1 MSAPSRME
9 CIMRDTEPLDL
20 LVVDSRD
27 DDVVERQE
35 GKDIYVRLPGR
46 YALLDGGEKRL
57 LRQFSCRAVA
67 ISPREVALAAPVS
80 AKVGTAVVADIEQLG
95 RLKGKIVGVFDLGF
109 AMSIAAT
116 ERERELLGVKIEWIE
131 RSKNFEITD
140 NRAHSR
146 FVPRDPLTL
155 LTLADGSKIP
165 CFVIDISPTGSAVSA
180 DIMPKIGTVLGVGKV
195 VGRVVRHFPG
205 GFAIQFVAE
214 QDRQEVESLIIRR

>member
-1 MSAPSRME
+1 ME
-9 CIMRDTEPLDL
+9 CIMRDTETLDL
-20 LVVDSRD
+20 LVIDSRD

-155 LTLADGSKIP
+155 LTLAD
-165 CFVIDISPTGSAVSA
+165 
-180 DIMPKIGTVLGVGKV
+180 
-195 VGRVVRHFPG
+195 
-205 GFAIQFVAE
+205 
-214 QDRQEVESLIIRR
+214 

>member
-1 MSAPSRME
+1 M
-9 CIMRDTEPLDL
+9 
-20 LVVDSRD
+20 
-27 DDVVERQE
+27 
-35 GKDIYVRLPGR
+35 
-46 YALLDGGEKRL
+46 
-57 LRQFSCRAVA
+57 
-67 ISPREVALAAPVS
+67 AAPVS

-109 AMSIAAT
+109 SMSIAAT

-180 DIMPKIGTVLGVGKV
+180 DIMPKLGTVLAVGKV

-205 GFAIQFVAE
+205 GFAIHFVAE
-214 QDRQEVESLIIRR
+214 QDRQEVESLVIRR